1 MVNIRF
7 HISEVGKLQ
16 VVNHV
21 VQTDSLLPRLAIIGL
36 GEFLVERVFCK
47 SSKIII

>member
-1 MVNIRF
+1 MY

-16 VVNHV
+16 VVNHIV
-21 VQTDSLLPRLAIIGL
+21 LTDSLLPRLAIIGL